1 MYSLFV
7 IMKDKTFKERENIKI
22 MFVDQVKIYVKAGNG
37 GDGMVAFRR
46 EKFVPNGGPAGGDGG
61 KGADVVFV
69 VDEGLRTL
77 VDFRFKRIFKAEH
90 GEHGMSKSMHG
101 RGAEDLVVKVP
112 QGTIVKDID
121 TGEIIADLVAHG
133 QRAVIAKAGR
143 GGRGNKRF
151 ATPANPAPELSEN
164 GEPGQ
169 ERNVQLELK
178 VLADV
183 GLVGFP
189 SVGKSTLLSVVSAA
203 RPKIAA
209 YHFTTIVPNL
219 GMVDAGD
226 GRSFVMAD
234 LPGLIEGASQGVGL
248 GHQFLRHIE
257 RTRVIVHVI
266 DMSGSEGR
274 VPYEDYMAFN
284 NELEQYNLRL
294 MERPQI
300 IVANKMDMP
309 DAEENLNEF
318 KTKIA
323 EDIPVFPIS
332 AVTKTGLRELLLAIA
347 DKLETTP
354 EFPLNEIL
362 EQEDEDTV
370 LYKYVAE
377 EPDFEIS
384 REPDGTFVLSGA
396 KIERLF
402 TMTNFERDASISRFA
417 RQLRAMGVDEALR
430 KRGAKDGDIVRLLDY
445 EFEFM
450 D

>member
-1 MYSLFV
+1 
-7 IMKDKTFKERENIKI
+7 